1 MLGNLFK
8 IATLGIAGY
17 GIKKLY
23 EVYQNERER
32 RANAPVYSPVE
43 PIKMQ
48 EEEREQQDEEEP
60 EDKTIDPMMQFIY
73 DAKPNSYSNE
83 NFYQTLK
90 RRLPKETKHWND
102 EQKNEFIQKML
113 SKIEGM
119 DGWYFIRA
127 EHHFN
132 IFELANAGSTV
143 LDCFRADTF
152 QNIEQSER
160 VYKIIKQVEYVKE
173 RQRNPIYTIKMPNIG
188 FKDVGFELAVINQL
202 MYQDNLLT
210 PKFNMEEFANESKRL
225 IDIDAG
231 ANWAATLYLLNID
244 IPKNMLD
251 NMQTLEI
258 SSFALYKNI
267 YFPTPTDMLIRQD
280 YRPGCYCAD

>member
-8 IATLGIAGY
+8 IATLGVTGY

-23 EVYQNERER
+23 KVYQNERER
-32 RANAPVYSPVE
+32 QANAPVYPPVE

-48 EEEREQQDEEEP
+48 EEEREQHDEGEP
-60 EDKTIDPMMQFIY
+60 EDKTIEPMMQFIY
-73 DAKPNSYSNE
+73 DAKPSSYSNE

-258 SSFALYKNI
+258 SSSALYKNI